1 MSHTTATRNWAR
13 LFEETAHR
21 KFPPRIKDAVADPGR
36 FADPG
41 ELPQFVT
48 LLSAGLLVS
57 EHADTAMLA
66 DLVERSITTMLTVGP
81 GPDFR
86 DHEELLSTAVRLID
100 VLARRGERTTQLYL
114 LAAQFRAGYANT
126 DAVRNAYVER
136 AVSSAQDDR
145 ELASAMLF
153 QARFH
158 ADLSDYPKALTVLD
172 QCRPLVAKTA
182 LSDLRAEWN
191 AACGL
196 AHYYNEP
203 ATARRFFEEAIRV
216 GSDHPDSTSARRAV
230 GNALHFLGRIAA
242 DEGEYHRALTLYI
255 EASRL
260 SSEFKTGHGYYHQRV
275 AEVLVDHGDLDEAQ
289 YHLEEAE
296 KLFKAVGQVSN
307 GLQLLQGTWARWH
320 LRAGQVDDAV
330 RSLSLAIAS
339 SRSER
344 AARVELILLAEMLRV
359 RLRQRKP
366 FAIAAVLSRA
376 GRVYLTAEAIRSPR
390 AFIRQTVAVADRAI
404 TFLRVRKA
412 PTGAGKA
419 SPDQVRCPCGA
430 KHHRSDRQQADS

>member
-1 MSHTTATRNWAR
+1 MSHSTATRNWAR

-21 KFPPRIKDAVADPGR
+21 KFPSRIKDAVADSGR
-36 FADPG
+36 FADPA
-41 ELPQFVT
+41 ELPEFVT
-48 LLSAGLLVS
+48 LLSAGLLVGA
-57 EHADTAMLA
+57 HADTALLA
-66 DLVERSITTMLTVGP
+66 ALAHRSMTTMLTVGP

-100 VLARRGERTTQLYL
+100 TIGGRDERTTQLYL

-126 DAVRNAYVER
+126 DAVRHGYIER
-136 AVSSAQDDR
+136 AVSTAQDDR

-153 QARFH
+153 LARFH
-158 ADLSDYPKALTVLD
+158 TDLSNYPKALAVLD
-172 QCRPLVAKTA
+172 RCRPLVAQTT
-182 LSDLRAEWN
+182 LSDLRPEWN

-203 ATARRFFEEAIRV
+203 PTARRFFEEATRL
-216 GSDHPDSTSARRAV
+216 GRDHPDSTSARRAV
-230 GNALHFLGRIAA
+230 GNALHFLGRLAA
-242 DEGEYHRALTLYI
+242 DDGEYHRALTLYT

-275 AEVLVDHGDLDEAQ
+275 AEVLVDHGDLGEAR
-289 YHLEEAE
+289 YHLEAAE
-296 KLFKAVGQVSN
+296 ELFKAVGQVSN

-330 RSLSLAIAS
+330 RSLSQAIAS

-359 RLRQRKP
+359 SLRQRK
-366 FAIAAVLSRA
+366 FLAVVAVLSRA

-390 AFIRQTVAVADRAI
+390 DFIRQTVAVADRANN
-404 TFLRVRKA
+404 FLRVKKA
-412 PTGAGKA
+412 PASAGKTN
-419 SPDQVRCPCGA
+419 PGPVRCPCGA
-430 KHHRSDRQQADS
+430 EHAQAIRRA